1 MEAQQR
7 LEPTIYEAEWAYLP
21 DFDDLGKKD
30 KNVNYAY
37 EAAASGKT
45 KVGFLGGRP
54 ENYAE
59 WKEVYSEKGG
69 TYDMTITYFTAE
81 DRSLVV
87 DVNGEKQTI
96 EKLNS
101 GGYSTPKT
109 ITIQVNLKP
118 GNNVIRMGRSDY
130 WAPDIDCFTLTPQ
143 VNPTKA

>member
-69 TYDMTITYFTAE
+69 TYDMTISRKLIA
-81 DRSLVV
+81 D
-87 DVNGEKQTI
+87 
-96 EKLNS
+96 LNS
-101 GGYSTPKT
+101 PAAVASENCTFRSP
-109 ITIQVNLKP
+109 
-118 GNNVIRMGRSDY
+118 IR
-130 WAPDIDCFTLTPQ
+130 
-143 VNPTKA
+143 